1 MWFRRDL
8 ANYYKRYILK
18 EQTTTRIGYTISQNE
33 FQGNLFSTV
42 LLRVEP
48 SQKRNFTVV
57 C

>member
-8 ANYYKRYILK
+8 ANYYKRYIPK
-18 EQTTTRIGYTISQNE
+18 EQTTTRIGYTISPNE
-33 FQGNLFSTV
+33 FQENLFCTV

-48 SQKRNFTVV
+48 SQKINFTVA